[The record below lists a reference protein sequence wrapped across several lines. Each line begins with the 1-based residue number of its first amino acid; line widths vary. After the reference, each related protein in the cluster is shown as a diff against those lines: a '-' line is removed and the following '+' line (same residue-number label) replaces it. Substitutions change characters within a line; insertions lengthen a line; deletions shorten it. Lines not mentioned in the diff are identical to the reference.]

1 MIEAETVSGDWP
13 GWLEAEDLEVGKS
26 VTVTIKLV
34 RKPEKTDLGIN
45 GRPIETNLMRFA
57 HTEKEWPLNK
67 TNARILRRL
76 YGNEIAKWKGKKVT
90 LERSI
95 VENPGRFKGK
105 PCIRVVDV
113 NPETGKPS
121 EIL

>member
-13 GWLEAEDLEVGKS
+13 GWLEAEDLEIGKP

-45 GRPIETNLMRFA
+45 GRPIETNIMRFT
-57 HTEKEWPLNK
+57 HTDKEWPLNK
-67 TNARILRRL
+67 TNAKIIRRL
-76 YGNEIAKWKGKKVT
+76 YGNEIAKWKGQKVT
-90 LERSI
+90 LERAT

-105 PCIRVVDV
+105 PCIRVVDE
-113 NPETGKPS
+113 NPNTGQPS